1 MMKEIDTNEIETES
15 IESYHID
22 LPYLKKKC
30 YNKNI
35 EIERLCK
42 IFVAKQE
49 EIHNLR
55 GEEIMDEAIEE
66 LEKIS
71 KDEKIIGLYDAEKVE
86 EKIINTRLESAKIE
100 GKKEKSYEV
109 AKKLLSKNIPLDE
122 IVEITE
128 LNKEEIEKLN

>member
-1 MMKEIDTNEIETES
+1 MN
-15 IESYHID
+15 
-22 LPYLKKKC
+22 
-30 YNKNI
+30 
-35 EIERLCK
+35 
-42 IFVAKQE
+42 
-49 EIHNLR
+49 
-55 GEEIMDEAIEE
+55 EAIEE

-86 EKIINTRLESAKIE
+86 EKIINTRLESAKLE